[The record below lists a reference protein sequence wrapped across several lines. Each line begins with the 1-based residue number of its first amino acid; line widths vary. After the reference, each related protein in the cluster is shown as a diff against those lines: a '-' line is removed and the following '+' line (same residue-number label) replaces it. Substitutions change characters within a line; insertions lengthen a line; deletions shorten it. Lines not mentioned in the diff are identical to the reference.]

1 MEDIKKIKTKFIH
14 VVNEQ
19 ENEDGSYSFDIEADE
34 DTLNSLRQSA
44 KREQL
49 SLEQFIEKSF
59 KEFIENIKNNEK

>member
-44 KREQL
+44 KKEQL

>member
-34 DTLNSLRQSA
+34 DTLNSLKEA
-44 KREQL
+44 ATKENL
-49 SLEQFIEKSF
+49 TFNQFIEKSL
-59 KEFIENIKNNEK
+59 KEFIEKLQQD

>member
-19 ENEDGSYSFDIEADE
+19 ENEDGSYSFDIETDE
-34 DTLNSLRQSA
+34 ETLNSLRQSA